1 MTSTFAGAPVVCC
14 NLCAGHKLRRARNP
28 GENGLSNF
36 HRLPQRRNVL
46 AANSALARKAKFRQR
61 NLVAKNELVYR
72 DTKRVLSCAAQFLVS
87 DLPMT
92 PSSLVIVTDR
102 GSLKAYRVHETPTR
116 GPSLQLV
123 QAFNMTDAHGRLVDK
138 VSDLAGRFPV
148 TEGAGAHRGPASIAE
163 RTQLATE
170 TDRRIQ
176 KELADQIAKIVSQNG
191 KEGWSFAAPAE
202 IHTAIVDLL
211 PGDVRQRIVEHVK
224 SDLVKV
230 EPARLIS
237 HFRSLRQ
244 I

>member
-1 MTSTFAGAPVVCC
+1 
-14 NLCAGHKLRRARNP
+14 
-28 GENGLSNF
+28 
-36 HRLPQRRNVL
+36 
-46 AANSALARKAKFRQR
+46 
-61 NLVAKNELVYR
+61 
-72 DTKRVLSCAAQFLVS
+72 
-87 DLPMT
+87 MT

-102 GSLKAYRVHETPTR
+102 GSLKAYRVNETPTR

-123 QAFNMTDAHGRLVDK
+123 QAFNMTDAHGRLIDK

-148 TEGAGAHRGPASIAE
+148 TEGAGAHRGSASIAE

-176 KELADQIAKIVSQNG
+176 KELAGQIAKIVSQNG
-191 KEGWSFAAPAE
+191 NDGWSFAAPAE

-211 PGDVRQRIVEHVK
+211 PAGVRQRIVEHVK